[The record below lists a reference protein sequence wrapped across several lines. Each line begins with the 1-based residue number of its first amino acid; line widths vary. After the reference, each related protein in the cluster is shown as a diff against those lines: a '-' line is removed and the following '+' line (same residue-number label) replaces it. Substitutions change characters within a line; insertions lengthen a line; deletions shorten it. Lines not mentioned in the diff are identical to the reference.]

1 MFIQKNLRK
10 LWLDTRLGTQQYLML
25 LLVMVNF
32 ILIMYNYFIEKNTMT
47 ENLIPNLWLFSI
59 IFIVFYLPIS
69 ILIGRWHT
77 QTQLHIEQDLK
88 IPESPLL
95 VKMFRTILDV
105 QTGKATKEEI
115 EEFRNM
121 LSKIEGKNSD
131 NNKTNNI

>member
-59 IFIVFYLPIS
+59 IFIVFYL
-69 ILIGRWHT
+69 
-77 QTQLHIEQDLK
+77 
-88 IPESPLL
+88 
-95 VKMFRTILDV
+95 
-105 QTGKATKEEI
+105 
-115 EEFRNM
+115 N
-121 LSKIEGKNSD
+121 
-131 NNKTNNI
+131 

>member
-105 QTGKATKEEI
+105 QTGKAPKEEI

-121 LSKIEGKNSD
+121 LSKIEGKNRD

>member
-77 QTQLHIEQDLK
+77 QTQLHIEQDIK

-105 QTGKATKEEI
+105 QTGKAPKEEI

>member
-95 VKMFRTILDV
+95 VKMFRTLLDV

>member
-121 LSKIEGKNSD
+121 LSKIEGKNRD

>member
-121 LSKIEGKNSD
+121 LIKIERRSKE
-131 NNKTNNI
+131 

>member
-47 ENLIPNLWLFSI
+47 ENLIPNLWIFSI

-105 QTGKATKEEI
+105 QTGKAPKEEI

>member
-105 QTGKATKEEI
+105 QTGKAPKEEI

-121 LSKIEGKNSD
+121 LIKIERRSKE
-131 NNKTNNI
+131 

>member
-25 LLVMVNF
+25 LLAMVNF

-105 QTGKATKEEI
+105 QTGKAPKEEI

>member
-105 QTGKATKEEI
+105 QTGKAPKEEI